1 MDLLQFL
8 GILRTRWR
16 FIIVTFLIGAVATG
30 LYAFLTPATYASQA
44 TLIVSTP
51 PSGVLDP
58 YQASLATLQR
68 AQSYANLATD
78 DDVLEAAAQRL
89 NSGLNPREL
98 GELVSARVVEDTML
112 LEINT
117 TARSPELAQ
126 QLATVVA
133 DEVIQLIKKI
143 ETPSNE
149 NLPAAIIARL
159 ATKAS
164 FNPGAVA
171 PNVPFAL
178 AVGLTLSLLTG
189 IVGAVLRDLLDTS
202 VKSPEDVQAI
212 AGAAPIATLPFDAD
226 VREHPLSSD
235 AAAGAMSEAFR
246 VLRTNLQFAD
256 LDAHRQTILV
266 TSSVPNEGKTFVAT
280 NLAISL
286 AKAGRSVL
294 LVDADMRN
302 PNVGKL
308 LGLENTVG
316 MITVLLGRAGIEQ
329 AVQPHVSGVNF
340 LGTGPRPPNPAE
352 VLDTQAMRDL
362 LGKLRSS
369 YDVVIVDAPPLLPV
383 ADAAI
388 LLTEVDGALLLVRHG
403 STTRSQLKH
412 AVSRVQVVGGRL
424 FGTIVNAAPSRG
436 ISSYGYGYYG
446 YGYGE
451 DFELESGS
459 SKGSS
464 RSGGR
469 RARR

>member
-117 TARSPELAQ
+117 KARSPELAQ

-212 AGAAPIATLPFDAD
+212 AGAPDRHA
-226 VREHPLSSD
+226 S
-235 AAAGAMSEAFR
+235 
-246 VLRTNLQFAD
+246 LRCGRPRA
-256 LDAHRQTILV
+256 
-266 TSSVPNEGKTFVAT
+266 SVE
-280 NLAISL
+280 
-286 AKAGRSVL
+286 
-294 LVDADMRN
+294 
-302 PNVGKL
+302 
-308 LGLENTVG
+308 
-316 MITVLLGRAGIEQ
+316 
-329 AVQPHVSGVNF
+329 
-340 LGTGPRPPNPAE
+340 
-352 VLDTQAMRDL
+352 
-362 LGKLRSS
+362 LR
-369 YDVVIVDAPPLLPV
+369 
-383 ADAAI
+383 
-388 LLTEVDGALLLVRHG
+388 
-403 STTRSQLKH
+403 
-412 AVSRVQVVGGRL
+412 
-424 FGTIVNAAPSRG
+424 
-436 ISSYGYGYYG
+436 
-446 YGYGE
+446 
-451 DFELESGS
+451 
-459 SKGSS
+459 
-464 RSGGR
+464 R
-469 RARR
+469 RRRCHE